1 MRILV
6 YTPLHPDYGIK
17 PQALTSIEA
26 AISAYDG
33 AIDWILSSNDNPH
46 KEPYANVTY
55 QHNKAREMVL
65 NGDYDALLSIEADMI
80 IPPDTIE
87 RLIEVDADIA
97 YGLYVWRHRIK
108 RWNAY
113 MTLNLWGGE
122 SVSYNYSGQDVDE
135 AWGKIIDVA
144 GLGMGCTLIQKRV
157 LEQIQFRLLDGEH
170 SWIVDEYK
178 DEFNKLGVNPY
189 RDRSGMVCDDWLLA
203 LDAQHYG
210 FSQRAN
216 MNVICGHIA
225 HDTVLWPNPRA
236 AKFYRTE
243 PI

>member
-1 MRILV
+1 
-6 YTPLHPDYGIK
+6 
-17 PQALTSIEA
+17 
-26 AISAYDG
+26 
-33 AIDWILSSNDNPH
+33 
-46 KEPYANVTY
+46 
-55 QHNKAREMVL
+55 
-65 NGDYDALLSIEADMI
+65 MI
-80 IPPDTIE
+80 IPADTVGLLQE
-87 RLIEVDADIA
+87 AGADIA

-122 SVSYNYSGQDVDE
+122 SVSYNYNGQDVDA

-144 GLGMGCTLIQKRV
+144 GLGMGCTLIKRNV
-157 LEQIQFRLLDGEH
+157 LEQIKFRLLDGEH
-170 SWIVDEYK
+170 SWITDEYK
-178 DEFNKLGVNPY
+178 DEFNKLGINPD
-189 RDRSGMVCDDWLLA
+189 RDRSEMICDDWLLA

-225 HDTVLWPNPRA
+225 HDTVLWPNPKA
-236 AKFYRTE
+236 VKFYRTE